1 MLKIFILLTVF
12 GLTACTKHIG
22 NYFPPDEPSFVD
34 DLGSKRALKKEF
46 QMPES
51 PSQLLQA
58 ILEVPEVAR
67 SFEAA
72 KVAQSKIAIVK
83 TARNTKIDASGS
95 AGLAGEYKSTAN
107 GLANINLKSSRLFSD
122 YGLTD
127 RTILSS
133 EISAQVSLLETQI
146 QVDNTLQTLMRS
158 YGERKIAKET
168 IKIIDHYIG
177 IYNSSED
184 KVKIAVE
191 AGVLSNSDYLE
202 LRSLKN
208 ENLLTKAQ
216 NSLNLHK
223 SESYLKISLGS
234 KYKLALRDMTK
245 RHQPLRL
252 PTSKETITLKQ
263 KIINLTISKII
274 LDIETQKSS
283 NKPSSKLEASINSSQ
298 SNEADVQVFAGLT
311 FAFPVKDGGK
321 AKAQISVL
329 SKELEVKKLEQK
341 ILNEKILVATHNW
354 TAFNEFYNIEKKLLL
369 EQKLISEERIN
380 ELGQR
385 LNTGRTDISGLA
397 KEILSSIKTD
407 IAIEKLEFTHLSN
420 ILNLASATSQTCQL
434 LNLCRLIQNAMEFS
448 RNSQLVSTTIK
459 NVPESKELQKNI
471 SRKYLV
477 QLGAYRKESSAKSE
491 MQRINRL
498 FKKYFD
504 NKIINFKIS
513 KSNKNGFYRLRLIG
527 FLDKKSANNLCNKLK
542 KSNNDCLILLEN

>member
-1 MLKIFILLTVF
+1 MLTVF

-252 PTSKETITLKQ
+252 PTSKEIVTLKQ

-397 KEILSSIKTD
+397 KEILSSIKTE
-407 IAIEKLEFTHLSN
+407 IAIEKLEFTYLSN

>member
-1 MLKIFILLTVF
+1 MLTVF

>member
-1 MLKIFILLTVF
+1 MLTVF

-133 EISAQVSLLETQI
+133 EISAKVSLLETQI

-448 RNSQLVSTTIK
+448 RNSQLVPTTIK
-459 NVPESKELQKNI
+459 NVPESKELQKNV

-513 KSNKNGFYRLRLIG
+513 KSDKNGFYRLRLIG
-527 FLDKKSANNLCNKLK
+527 FLDKKSANNLCNTLK

>member
-1 MLKIFILLTVF
+1 MLTVF

-513 KSNKNGFYRLRLIG
+513 RSDKNGFYRLRLIG

>member
-1 MLKIFILLTVF
+1 MLTVF

-245 RHQPLRL
+245 RHQPLSL
-252 PTSKETITLKQ
+252 PTSKEIVTLKQ

-341 ILNEKILVATHNW
+341 ILNEQILVATHNW

-513 KSNKNGFYRLRLIG
+513 KSDKNGFYRLRLIG

>member
-1 MLKIFILLTVF
+1 MLTVF

-133 EISAQVSLLETQI
+133 EISAKVSLLETQI

-434 LNLCRLIQNAMEFS
+434 LNLCRLIQNTMEFS

-459 NVPESKELQKNI
+459 NVSESKKLQNNI

-513 KSNKNGFYRLRLIG
+513 KSDKNGFYRLRLIG
-527 FLDKKSANNLCNKLK
+527 FLDKKSANNLCNTLK

>member
-1 MLKIFILLTVF
+1 MLTVF

-513 KSNKNGFYRLRLIG
+513 KSDKNGFYRLRLIG

>member
-1 MLKIFILLTVF
+1 MLTVF

-245 RHQPLRL
+245 RHQPLSL
-252 PTSKETITLKQ
+252 PTSKEIVTLKQ

-341 ILNEKILVATHNW
+341 ILNEQILVATHNW

-448 RNSQLVSTTIK
+448 RNSQLVPTTIK
-459 NVPESKELQKNI
+459 NIPESKELQKNV

-513 KSNKNGFYRLRLIG
+513 KSDKNGFYRLRLIG